1 MSLRMIAPFLHS
13 TSALSLV
20 CRGRDLVNSTRS
32 FSSSLATS
40 WLTYSEPQS
49 EWNPRMAK
57 GKPSSSKAI
66 AGTQIIEVRHRDRGQ
81 SGIARIA
88 EALVGPDEQRLGGRT
103 RKRVVQAVEFSEQ
116 RHVLGAILACIAG
129 AAGPTAR
136 AKRLRLSIAGQQA
149 RQMLPRIARQPLQVS
164 EEHPALLLG

>member
-1 MSLRMIAPFLHS
+1 MRS
-13 TSALSLV
+13 TA
-20 CRGRDLVNSTRS
+20 
-32 FSSSLATS
+32 ATS
-40 WLTYSEPQS
+40 SHWVTISTALMHGVDADIAGQSLGSGCFAYPDAHWGRAGAGPQ
-49 EWNPRMAK
+49 ATLLAI
-57 GKPSSSKAI
+57 AI